1 MTDTAYLN
9 TQTDNIPDDIT
20 IDEYLC
26 AVFDEW
32 TAAYY
37 YDESSNRMRLSH

>member
-9 TQTDNIPDDIT
+9 TQTNNVPDDIT
-20 IDEYLC
+20 IDEYMC
-26 AVFDEW
+26 TVFDEW

-37 YDESSNRMRLSH
+37 YDESSNTIRVA